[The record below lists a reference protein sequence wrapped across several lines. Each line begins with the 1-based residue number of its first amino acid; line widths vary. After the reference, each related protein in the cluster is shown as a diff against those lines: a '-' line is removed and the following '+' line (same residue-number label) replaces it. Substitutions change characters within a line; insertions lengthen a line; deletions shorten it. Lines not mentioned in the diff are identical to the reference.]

1 MMFDTQ
7 IKIYNFSVFLG
18 RFFFFFFFFF
28 FCSLNIIVVLA
39 PGRERFSA
47 KYSQLPLT
55 FTE

>member
-7 IKIYNFSVFLG
+7 IKIFNFCLFLG
-18 RFFFFFFFFF
+18 RFFFFFFFF

>member
-18 RFFFFFFFFF
+18 RVFFFFFFFF